1 VENAKLFDK
10 HFVVAM
16 VVAAAG
22 LASAGCAHS
31 VADGA
36 VSVFSTTQICPYET
50 IDIKAR
56 PDLAPH
62 SVLKG
67 VTPPPGVDL
76 DSVGSTYE
84 ISGCNHKQLYVCGR
98 PVIGKTTDPFS
109 AGYSRQDDGVHLD
122 LNTEYFA
129 ITRALDTEG
138 NRVANVVVCQPANQ
152 TVQ

>member
-1 VENAKLFDK
+1 MLFDK
-10 HFVVAM
+10 YIVTTM
-16 VVAAAG
+16 ILGAAS

-67 VTPPPGVDL
+67 VTPPAGVDL

-84 ISGCNHKQLYVCGR
+84 ISGCNKKQLYVCGR
-98 PVIGKTTDPFS
+98 PVNGKGTDPFS
-109 AGYSRQDDGVHLD
+109 AAFSRQDDGVHLD

-129 ITRALDTEG
+129 ITRALDSEG